1 MPRKVRRFSRET
13 KLAAVRRML
22 AGENVVA
29 LSKELTVLRK
39 DLYKW
44 RASFLAGGPD
54 ALRGP
59 GRPRQ
64 HPPADD
70 TGAEPSE
77 ARSKVTKSHRRIA
90 ELERKI
96 ERQQVEL
103 ESIRR
108 DLLKITEKRRDRH
121 QGNTKPPARYR
132 DDNG

>member
-22 AGENVVA
+22 AGENVMA
-29 LSKELTVLRK
+29 LSKELNVLRK

-54 ALRGP
+54 ALRAP

-64 HPPADD
+64 RPHANDP
-70 TGAEPSE
+70 GAELSE

-103 ESIRR
+103 ESIRK
-108 DLLKITEKRRDRH
+108 DLLKITEKRGDSH
-121 QGNTKPPARYR
+121 QGTAKPPRPYR
-132 DDNG
+132 DDND

>member
-22 AGENVVA
+22 AGENVMA

-59 GRPRQ
+59 GRPRRR
-64 HPPADD
+64 PNAND
-70 TGAEPSE
+70 TGAELSE

-103 ESIRR
+103 ESIRN
-108 DLLKITEKRRDRH
+108 DLLKIAEKRRDSP
-121 QGNTKPPARYR
+121 QGGAKRPKRYH
-132 DDNG
+132 DGND